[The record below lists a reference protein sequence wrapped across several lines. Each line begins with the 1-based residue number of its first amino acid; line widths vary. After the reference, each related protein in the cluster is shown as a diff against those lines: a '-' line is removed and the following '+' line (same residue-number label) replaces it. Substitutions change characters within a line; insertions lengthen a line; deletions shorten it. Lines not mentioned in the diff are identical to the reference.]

1 LAFKFKFL
9 YHDCLFID
17 TKFVTYT
24 PSWQWIEGERENGVL
39 KERGTEE
46 ETETETETAIGT
58 VALRAGTGRERETET
73 ETKEGLGQDPDPG
86 LRYRTDIDVLRPMT
100 EHINWMIDE
109 ITGGR
114 EKRVEIGRGAE
125 IGKGAGIGDME
136 GTMIE
141 EEIGMT
147 KEVQRGETEV
157 MVQTDWMG
165 SGQLLWQIL

>member
-1 LAFKFKFL
+1 M
-9 YHDCLFID
+9 
-17 TKFVTYT
+17 
-24 PSWQWIEGERENGVL
+24 QWIEGESENGVL

-58 VALRAGTGRERETET
+58 VALRVGTGRERET
-73 ETKEGLGQDPDPG
+73 ETKEGLGQDPDQG

-114 EKRVEIGRGAE
+114 ERKVEIGRGVE
-125 IGKGAGIGDME
+125 IGKGAGIGDMW
-136 GTMIE
+136 GTMTE

-147 KEVQRGETEV
+147 KEVQKGETEGR
-157 MVQTDWMG
+157 VQMDWMV

>member
-1 LAFKFKFL
+1 MPFKFKFL
-9 YHDCLFID
+9 SHDRPFID
-17 TKFVTYT
+17 TRFVTYT

-58 VALRAGTGRERETET
+58 VALRAGTGRETET
-73 ETKEGLGQDPDPG
+73 ETKEGLGQDLDQG

-114 EKRVEIGRGAE
+114 ETRVEIGREVE
-125 IGKGAGIGDME
+125 IGRGAGIGDME
-136 GTMIE
+136 GTMTE

-147 KEVQRGETEV
+147 KEVQRGETEGR
-157 MVQTDWMG
+157 VQTDWMG